1 MYNTCMSKKE
11 MEKNLSYGDC
21 FNFFGA
27 LFGDLLG
34 INSDLEK
41 EETKNKKDK

>member
-1 MYNTCMSKKE
+1 MSKKQ
-11 MEKNLSYGDC
+11 MEKELSYGDC

-34 INSDLEK
+34 VGELKKELDEK
-41 EETKNKKDK
+41 EKKD